1 MIGKYHFNQYIGNFK
16 SKSMEKV
23 KEFTR
28 VNVMALSEKE
38 KESPDGVCH
47 RVISVQQ
54 SPQSTYALNKKT
66 TEYVVCLNIRKP
78 DDDPEDTGIEGIHLY
93 LEGREELDKFIKA
106 LQALRS
112 KIWTGVFKELE

>member
-1 MIGKYHFNQYIGNFK
+1 
-16 SKSMEKV
+16 MEKV
-23 KEFTR
+23 KEFAR
-28 VNVMALSEKE
+28 VNVMALSDKE
-38 KESPDGVCH
+38 KESPYGECH

-54 SPQSTYALNKKT
+54 SPQSKLELNKKT
-66 TEYVVCLNIRKP
+66 TQHVVCLNIRKP

-93 LEGREELDKFIKA
+93 LEGKEELEKLIKA